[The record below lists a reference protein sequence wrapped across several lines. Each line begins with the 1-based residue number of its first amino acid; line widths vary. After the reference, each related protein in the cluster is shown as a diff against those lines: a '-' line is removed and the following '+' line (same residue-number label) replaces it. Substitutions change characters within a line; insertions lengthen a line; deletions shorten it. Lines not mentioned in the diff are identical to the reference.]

1 MAGGGGGAGGAA
13 GVYHNPA
20 VKGQLAPEMQS
31 RRDKSQEF
39 KPNPQTLHQRPAG
52 VKSPCKELQADQE
65 HQVHAGRST
74 GSKTA

>member
-31 RRDKSQEF
+31 RRDKS
-39 KPNPQTLHQRPAG
+39 
-52 VKSPCKELQADQE
+52 
-65 HQVHAGRST
+65 
-74 GSKTA
+74 